1 MRFTGLLWEE
11 YTNYL
16 RATCSGQPYPVGMA
30 AVLPCFW
37 IYREV
42 GNYIYRHH
50 KPNNPNQ
57 AWIDTYA
64 GEAFATVVEDAIRI
78 TEAVAVQSVTGRAKA
93 DAASFC
99 VFFPLGMAL
108 LGQCLPTGKLFDDAA
123 RHGLATSCCLK
134 HTSCCHNGKGRYPKG
149 ITGGNDSLK
158 KSVIASH
165 PATNPKTS

>member
-50 KPNNPNQ
+50 TPNNPYQ

-78 TEAVAVQSVTGRAKA
+78 TEAVAGQSSPAVQRQMQQAFVYSSRLEWLFWDNAYQRE
-93 DAASFC
+93 SFSTM
-99 VFFPLGMAL
+99 PPGMA
-108 LGQCLPTGKLFDDAA
+108 
-123 RHGLATSCCLK
+123 
-134 HTSCCHNGKGRYPKG
+134 
-149 ITGGNDSLK
+149 
-158 KSVIASH
+158 
-165 PATNPKTS
+165 